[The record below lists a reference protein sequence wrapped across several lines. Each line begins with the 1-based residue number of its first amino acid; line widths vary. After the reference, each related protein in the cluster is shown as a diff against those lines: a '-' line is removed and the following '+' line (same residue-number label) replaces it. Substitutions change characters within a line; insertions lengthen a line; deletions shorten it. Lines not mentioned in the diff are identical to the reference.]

1 MVYAFC
7 FNILVKNVL
16 CECDRAKHIALH
28 GRLDFG
34 SNHITMKA
42 TSNIPMFVSVIS
54 VLIGCCDLLRGF
66 MHTIL
71 LHYSATNIAVLDLT
85 TSTARDQ
92 LKLLG
97 AFGVSNLETGIAMI
111 LVGLFA
117 RKIALAMLGAIP
129 LVYAI
134 GYFTIR
140 YNSEDTAPSTA
151 HWGGVPMLK
160 VYLCVCLATFIAGVV
175 VMRRRGSAQQIG

>member
-1 MVYAFC
+1 
-7 FNILVKNVL
+7 
-16 CECDRAKHIALH
+16 
-28 GRLDFG
+28 
-34 SNHITMKA
+34 MKA

-54 VLIGCCDLLRGF
+54 VLIGCCDLVRGF

-71 LHYSATNIAVLDLT
+71 LHYSATHIAVLDLT

-175 VMRRRGSAQQIG
+175 VMWRRGSVQLIG

>member
-1 MVYAFC
+1 MKRGSVQ
-7 FNILVKNVL
+7 V
-16 CECDRAKHIALH
+16 EIAQPVTLH
-28 GRLDFG
+28 SRHVCG
-34 SNHITMKA
+34 SNHITMQAASK
-42 TSNIPMFVSVIS
+42 IPMFVSVIS
-54 VLIGCCDLLRGF
+54 VLIGCYDLVRGF

-97 AFGVSNLETGIAMI
+97 AFGVSNLETGVAMI

-117 RKIALAMLGAIP
+117 RKIALAMLGVIP

-134 GYFTIR
+134 GYFAIR

-151 HWGGVPMLK
+151 HWGGVPMLMG
-160 VYLCVCLATFIAGVV
+160 YLCVCLVTFVAGVV
-175 VMRRRGSAQQIG
+175 VMKRRGSDQLIG

>member
-1 MVYAFC
+1 
-7 FNILVKNVL
+7 
-16 CECDRAKHIALH
+16 
-28 GRLDFG
+28 
-34 SNHITMKA
+34 
-42 TSNIPMFVSVIS
+42 MFVSVIS
-54 VLIGCCDLLRGF
+54 VLIGCYDLVRGF

-71 LHYSATNIAVLDLT
+71 LDYSATHIAVLDLT

-97 AFGVSNLETGIAMI
+97 AFGVSNLETGVAMI

-140 YNSEDTAPSTA
+140 YNSEDTAPSTS

-160 VYLCVCLATFIAGVV
+160 VYLCVCLVTFVAGVV
-175 VMRRRGSAQQIG
+175 VMWRSAMQHKTKKWALQDSNL

>member
-1 MVYAFC
+1 
-7 FNILVKNVL
+7 
-16 CECDRAKHIALH
+16 
-28 GRLDFG
+28 
-34 SNHITMKA
+34 
-42 TSNIPMFVSVIS
+42 MFVSVIS

-117 RKIALAMLGAIP
+117 RKIALAMLGVIP
-129 LVYAI
+129 LVHAI

-160 VYLCVCLATFIAGVV
+160 VYLCVCLVTFIAGVV
-175 VMRRRGSAQQIG
+175 VMWRSAMQHKTKKWALQDSNL